1 MLKIIEKTKLWFAI
15 SAIIIIVGFGAI
27 AVNGLQFGID
37 FVGGTIVR
45 IDMGKEFNKEE
56 ADAIVLKYAPDAQ
69 TNRSIVEGKTTPE
82 LEIKSK
88 DITSEDIA
96 SMFKEIK
103 DKYNLKDT
111 DLISQDNIGASI
123 GSELKQKALIALAIS
138 IVGMLIYIGV
148 RFEFNFGTAALL
160 SLLHDVLVVVGFY
173 ALFKL
178 PLNSAFVAAM
188 LTIIGYS
195 INDTIVVFDRIREN
209 QKYMRR
215 SDATGLA
222 NASMTQTMARSINTG
237 LAVIIML
244 VAIYYYVPT
253 VREFTI
259 PLLVGIISGTYS
271 SIFIATPFWV
281 IFKNRAKR
289 VRANSQ
295 VGS

>member
-15 SAIIIIVGFGAI
+15 SAIIIIVGFGAM
-27 AVNGLQFGID
+27 AVNGLQFGLD
-37 FVGGTIVR
+37 FVGGTAVR

-56 ADAIVLKYAPDAQ
+56 ADAIIKKYAPNAQ
-69 TNRSIVEGKTTPE
+69 TNSAIAEGKTTPE
-82 LEIKSK
+82 LEIKDK
-88 DITSEDIA
+88 DITGETIA
-96 SMFKEIK
+96 LMFGELKE
-103 DKYNLKDT
+103 KYGLKDA
-111 DLISQDNIGASI
+111 DLISQDTIGASI
-123 GSELKQKALIALAIS
+123 GSELKQKALIALAIA
-138 IVGMLIYIGV
+138 IIGMLIYIGA
-148 RFEFNFGTAALL
+148 RFEINFGLAALL
-160 SLLHDVLVVVGFY
+160 SLVHDVLVVLGFY

-178 PLNSAFVAAM
+178 PINSAFVAAM

-195 INDTIVVFDRIREN
+195 VNDTIVVFDRIREN

-215 SDATGLA
+215 SDAAGIA

-237 LAVIIML
+237 MAVIITL
-244 VAIYYYVPT
+244 IAVYYYVPT

-289 VRANSQ
+289 VRANSHA
-295 VGS
+295 

>member
-1 MLKIIEKTKLWFAI
+1 MLKIIEKTKLWFLI
-15 SAIIIIVGFGAI
+15 SAIIIIVGFGAM
-27 AVNGLQFGID
+27 AKNGLQFGID

-69 TNRSIVEGKTTPE
+69 TNSAIVEGKTTPE

-88 DITSEDIA
+88 DITGENIA
-96 SMFKEIK
+96 SMFKELK
-103 DKYNLKDT
+103 DKYSLKDT
-111 DLISQDNIGASI
+111 DLISQENIGASI
-123 GSELKQKALIALAIS
+123 GSELRQKAIIALAVA
-138 IVGMLIYIGV
+138 IVGMLLYIGF
-148 RFEFNFGTAALL
+148 RFEFNFGLAALL
-160 SLLHDVLVVVGFY
+160 SLFHDVLIVLGFY
-173 ALFKL
+173 AFFKL
-178 PLNSAFVAAM
+178 PINSAFVAAI

-195 INDTIVVFDRIREN
+195 VNDTIVVFDRIREN

-215 SDATGLA
+215 SDPAEIA

-237 LAVIIML
+237 MAVIIML
-244 VAIYYYVPT
+244 IAVYYYVPT

-259 PLLVGIISGTYS
+259 PLLVGIITGTYS

-289 VRANSQ
+289 IRANSHA
-295 VGS
+295 

>member
-15 SAIIIIVGFGAI
+15 SAIIIVVGFGAM
-27 AVNGLQFGID
+27 AKNGLQFGLD
-37 FVGGTIVR
+37 FVGGTAVR

-56 ADAIVLKYAPDAQ
+56 ADAIVKKYAPNAQ
-69 TNRSIVEGKTTPE
+69 TNSAIIEGKTTPE
-82 LEIKSK
+82 LEIK
-88 DITSEDIA
+88 D
-96 SMFKEIK
+96 KEITGETIALMFAELK
-103 DKYNLKDT
+103 EKYNLKDA
-111 DLISQDNIGASI
+111 DLISQDTIGASI
-123 GSELKQKALIALAIS
+123 GSELKQKAIIALS
-138 IVGMLIYIGV
+138 IAVIGMLIYIGA
-148 RFEFNFGTAALL
+148 RFEINFGLAALL
-160 SLLHDVLVVVGFY
+160 SLLHDVLVVLGFY

-178 PLNSAFVAAM
+178 PINSAFVAAM

-195 INDTIVVFDRIREN
+195 VNDTIVVFDRIREN

-215 SDATGLA
+215 SDAAGIA

-237 LAVIIML
+237 MAVIITL
-244 VAIYYYVPT
+244 IAVYYYVPT

-289 VRANSQ
+289 VRANSHA
-295 VGS
+295 

>member
-15 SAIIIIVGFGAI
+15 SAIIIIVGFGAM
-27 AVNGLQFGID
+27 AKNGLQFGLD
-37 FVGGTIVR
+37 FVGGTAVR

-56 ADAIVLKYAPDAQ
+56 ADAIIKKYAPNAQ
-69 TNRSIVEGKTTPE
+69 TNSAIAEGKTTPE
-82 LEIKSK
+82 LEIKDK
-88 DITSEDIA
+88 DITGETIA
-96 SMFKEIK
+96 LMFGELKE
-103 DKYNLKDT
+103 KYGLKDA
-111 DLISQDNIGASI
+111 DLISQDTIGASI
-123 GSELKQKALIALAIS
+123 GSELKQKALIALAIA
-138 IVGMLIYIGV
+138 IIGMLIYIGA
-148 RFEFNFGTAALL
+148 RFEINFGLAALL
-160 SLLHDVLVVVGFY
+160 SLVHDVLVVLGFY

-178 PLNSAFVAAM
+178 PINSAFVAAM

-195 INDTIVVFDRIREN
+195 VNDTIVVFDRIREN

-215 SDATGLA
+215 SDAAGIA

-237 LAVIIML
+237 MAVIITL
-244 VAIYYYVPT
+244 IAVYYYVPT

-295 VGS
+295 A

>member
-88 DITSEDIA
+88 DITGEDIA

-123 GSELKQKALIALAIS
+123 GSELKQKAIIALAIS
-138 IVGMLIYIGV
+138 IIGMLIYIGV
-148 RFEFNFGTAALL
+148 RFEFSFGTAALL
-160 SLLHDVLVVVGFY
+160 SLLHDVLVVIGFY

-289 VRANSQ
+289 VRANSHA
-295 VGS
+295 